1 MAYPEGV
8 FVDTAGRLWVA
19 DTGNNRIL
27 RFDSPALKAN
37 GAAADAVLGAPDFV
51 TNSPAMSQ
59 SAMAG
64 PNSITGSSSGTI
76 WVSDSGN
83 NRVLRF
89 DSAASKS
96 NGGAADFVIG
106 STVFDSIPANRTTAA
121 TLDTPGGLA
130 FDVQNRLYIADT
142 ANARV
147 LIFNNASGLSSG
159 APATNVLG
167 QPNFTSAI
175 ATLSQSGFDM
185 PYSPGFDPTTQSLFV
200 ADVANNR
207 VLRFVPQ
214 SATSGNVSISGRVT
228 DHSGNPIRNARVIFT
243 DQVGG
248 TRMVITNSY
257 GYYTFAD
264 IPTGASLTANV
275 TARGYVFQPRVVQ
288 VLDNLTDINFTAQ

>member
-207 VLRFVPQ
+207 VLRLSRSPRPLETFP
-214 SATSGNVSISGRVT
+214 S
-228 DHSGNPIRNARVIFT
+228 
-243 DQVGG
+243 QVE
-248 TRMVITNSY
+248 
-257 GYYTFAD
+257 
-264 IPTGASLTANV
+264 
-275 TARGYVFQPRVVQ
+275 
-288 VLDNLTDINFTAQ
+288 